1 MQLSALLIVLFLS
14 TYVLCWPYDESLID
28 WNLNQN
34 KSAQGPI
41 DYWGAWPDHDYHPSP
56 DNWRFPMYT
65 IFLDRISNGDPT
77 NDDINGTDFEHVVN
91 SNQMRHGG
99 DLDGLLDTLDYIR
112 GMGFK
117 VRLYEPNQ
125 IRKLIH
131 RFRPFTSPGHI
142 WKTYL
147 GPTMATRRLIPL
159 SSTSITVH
167 WRTGDGSSQR
177 FTSGI
182 CTFWW
187 TIRSQRKLIHAYF

>member
-1 MQLSALLIVLFLS
+1 MHYLALLIISFLS
-14 TYVLCWPYDESLID
+14 TYVLCWPYDEPLVD

-41 DYWGAWPDHDYHPSP
+41 DYWGAWEDHKYHPSP
-56 DNWRFPMYT
+56 DNWRFPIYT

-77 NDDINGTDFEHVVN
+77 NDDINGTEFEHVVN

-99 DLDGLLDTLDYIR
+99 DLHGLLDTLDYIH

-117 VRLYEPNQ
+117 VCSFKLDPIQKLMQNFRLS
-125 IRKLIH
+125 
-131 RFRPFTSPGHI
+131 TSPGHI

-159 SSTSITVH
+159 SSTGTMA
-167 WRTGDGSSQR
+167 Q
-177 FTSGI
+177 
-182 CTFWW
+182 
-187 TIRSQRKLIHAYF
+187 